1 MTLPSLRTP
10 VSSLSGG
17 QRQAIAV
24 GRAVLWGS
32 RIVVLDEPT
41 AALGV
46 QQTAMVYDL
55 IRTLRDRGIS
65 VVLIS
70 HNMVDVFAIAD
81 RITVLR
87 LGANAGVFDAAV
99 ARPSD
104 VVAAITGSDAIVGGG
119 RR

>member
-1 MTLPSLRTP
+1 
-10 VSSLSGG
+10 
-17 QRQAIAV
+17 
-24 GRAVLWGS
+24 
-32 RIVVLDEPT
+32 
-41 AALGV
+41 
-46 QQTAMVYDL
+46 MVYDL

-104 VVAAITGSDAIVGGG
+104 VVAAITGSDAIVGGDAVSAPSVAAPARG
-119 RR
+119 VPAPPRPRHATAAR

>member
-1 MTLPSLRTP
+1 M
-10 VSSLSGG
+10 
-17 QRQAIAV
+17 
-24 GRAVLWGS
+24 
-32 RIVVLDEPT
+32 
-41 AALGV
+41 
-46 QQTAMVYDL
+46 
-55 IRTLRDRGIS
+55 
-65 VVLIS
+65 VLIS

-104 VVAAITGSDAIVGGG
+104 VVAAITGSDAIVGGE